1 MIPQAFKD
9 SYTHETDVIDIMLEV
24 DFQMRISWRI
34 SEKITRTRHTMTHKT
49 YLANM
54 RRMIE
59 ALAKL
64 SHLTGLLHD
73 RFLLP
78 Y

>member
-1 MIPQAFKD
+1 MIPQSFKD
-9 SYTHETDVIDIMLEV
+9 SYTHETPTVDIMLEL

-34 SEKITRTRHTMTHKT
+34 SEKITRKRHMMTTQT

-54 RRMIE
+54 KRMIE
-59 ALAKL
+59 ALSRL
-64 SHLTGLLHD
+64 SHLTALLHD

-78 Y
+78 I